1 MSVLVL
7 VREGCY
13 QDSARL
19 MQVSRELSALP
30 GVAEAV
36 AMMGTETNRRLL
48 AGAGFDDPALGRAT
62 PLDMVVALRAAGE
75 AELAAA

>member
-1 MSVLVL
+1 MNVLVL

-30 GVAEAV
+30 GVVEAV
-36 AMMGTETNRRLL
+36 AMMGN
-48 AGAGFDDPALGRAT
+48 
-62 PLDMVVALRAAGE
+62 
-75 AELAAA
+75 